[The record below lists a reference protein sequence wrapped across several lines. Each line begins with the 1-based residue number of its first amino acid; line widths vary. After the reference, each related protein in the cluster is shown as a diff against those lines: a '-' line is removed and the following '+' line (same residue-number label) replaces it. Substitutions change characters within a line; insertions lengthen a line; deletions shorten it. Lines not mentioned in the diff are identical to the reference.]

1 MNSTGQVFANPD
13 IPEPITKLGD
23 DMVNDLS
30 YNVSISEEDLTES
43 SISKMVPNPNSTVK
57 SMRVDRSRA
66 LQFVGYIGALNAMAW
81 SVIAI
86 AYFWL
91 A

>member
-1 MNSTGQVFANPD
+1 MAQDFATPD
-13 IPEPITKLGD
+13 APGRVTKLGD

-43 SISKMVPNPNSTVK
+43 SISKMVPNPNSSVK
-57 SMRVDRSRA
+57 LMRDDRSRT